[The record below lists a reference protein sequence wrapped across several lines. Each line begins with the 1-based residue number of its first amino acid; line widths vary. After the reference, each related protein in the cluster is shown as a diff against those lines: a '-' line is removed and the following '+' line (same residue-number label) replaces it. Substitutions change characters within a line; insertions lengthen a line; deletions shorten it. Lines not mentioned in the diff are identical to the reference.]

1 MLDGAGDAQSHID
14 LGVDGLAGLADL
26 VVGGHPAC
34 VGHGTGSAHDAVA
47 QGGSQLLSQGDAL
60 LHILGDAAAH
70 RDDDVGA
77 DQVHQLAG
85 GLLHAQDLGL
95 DVVCGQGESGLD
107 DLAGIRLGL
116 VEGSLLHDAG
126 TDGGH
131 LRAEAGADDGRHQVA
146 AESRTG
152 HLQVAVLIV
161 EGLLGQ
167 VDGGALRQELDVLL
181 GVDVQVGGVSG
192 QAGVQTGGTAGAQV
206 AADVGRADQQHL
218 GLVLVDHIADHLGV
232 SVGGVVL
239 QQGALADHDLVCA
252 VAAQLLGDGLH
263 MIAQQQAG
271 DFAAQL
277 VGQLAGLADQL
288 EVGGHQCA
296 LPLLAEDPHAL
307 VFLKIS
313 HCNPAPFVRS
323 DACRPGSKRA
333 APPRRR
339 Q

>member
-1 MLDGAGDAQSHID
+1 M
-14 LGVDGLAGLADL
+14 
-26 VVGGHPAC
+26 VGGHPAC
-34 VGHGTGSAHDAVA
+34 VGDGTGSAHHAVA
-47 QGGSQLLSQGDAL
+47 QGSGQLFGQGDAL

-77 DQVHQLAG
+77 DQVHQLVG
-85 GLLHAQDLGL
+85 SLLHAQDLGL
-95 DVVCGQGESGLD
+95 DVLSGQAERGLD
-107 DLAGIRLGL
+107 DLAGVGLGL

-126 TDGGH
+126 ADGGH
-131 LRAEAGADDGRHQVA
+131 LGTEPGADDGGHQVA

-152 HLQVAVLIV
+152 HLQVAVLVV
-161 EGLLGQ
+161 ESLLGQ
-167 VDGGALRQELDVLL
+167 VDGRALGQEVHVLL
-181 GVDVQVGGVSG
+181 GVDVQVGGVGG
-192 QAGVQTGGTAGAQV
+192 QAGVQPGGAAGAQV

-232 SVGGVVL
+232 GVGGVVL
-239 QQGALADHDLVCA
+239 QQRALADQNLVCA
-252 VAAQLLGDGLH
+252 VAAQLLGDGLDVV
-263 MIAQQQAG
+263 AQQQAG
-271 DFAAQL
+271 DLAAQL

-288 EVGGHQCA
+288 EVSGHQCA